1 MNTSEPAAPA
11 ILIVDDMPQN
21 IEVLGGVLDPHYKV
35 RAATSG
41 PRALVI
47 AAKDPQPDLILL
59 DIMMPDMDGL
69 EVCRRLKAD
78 LRTRNVPVIFVTAMD
93 EVDDE
98 ARGFDVGGV
107 DYITKPI
114 SPPTVLARV
123 RTHLALSNQSRELDR
138 QVRERTQELKETR
151 LDIIRCLGK
160 AAEFKDDN
168 TGLHVVRMS
177 HYARILAI
185 GAGLTDRDADLIFDA
200 APMHDVGKIGI
211 PDGILKKPARL
222 EPAEWEIMQEHV
234 MYGVEILSGPS
245 SELLDMAR
253 TIALS
258 HHEHWDGKGYPKGI
272 AGGAIPLAGRIVAIA
287 DVFDALTSVRPYKK
301 AWTPEEAVDLIRK
314 NAGTHFD
321 PALVGIMDTV
331 LAQFDEVRLRY
342 RDASESS

>member
-1 MNTSEPAAPA
+1 MNAETVP
-11 ILIVDDMPQN
+11 IVLVVDDTPQN

-35 RAATSG
+35 KAALSG
-41 PRALVI
+41 PRALAI
-47 AAKDPQPDLILL
+47 AARDPQPDLILL
-59 DIMMPDMDGL
+59 DVMMPAMDGL

-78 LRTRNVPVIFVTAMD
+78 LRTRNIPVIFVTAMN

-98 ARGFDVGGV
+98 ARGFAAGGV

-114 SPPTVLARV
+114 SPSTTLARV
-123 RTHLALSNQSRELDR
+123 RTHLALSNQSRELER
-138 QVRERTQELKETR
+138 QVRERTQELRETR

-177 HYARILAI
+177 HYARILAV
-185 GAGLTDRDADLIFDA
+185 ACGLSEHDAELIFDA

-211 PDGILKKPARL
+211 PDAILKKPARL
-222 EPAEWEIMQEHV
+222 DPDEWAIMQQHV
-234 MYGVEILSGPS
+234 AYGVEILAGRS

-253 TIALS
+253 TIAVS
-258 HHEHWDGKGYPKGI
+258 HHERWDGTGYPNRL
-272 AGGAIPLAGRIVAIA
+272 AGEAIPLAGRIVAIA

-301 AWTPEEAVDLIRK
+301 AWPADEAIAMIRE

-321 PALVGIMDTV
+321 PTLVQVMASV
-331 LAQFDEVRLRY
+331 LDQFDEIRLRY
-342 RDASESS
+342 RDAA